1 MSEPVPLAALDFVVA
16 GASDVGQV
24 REHNE
29 DHFLVGD
36 LDSLL
41 PVDVA
46 EPWAATGQRGP
57 VVVV

>member
-16 GASDVGQV
+16 GASDIGQV

-29 DHFLVGD
+29 DHLLVGD

-46 EPWAATGQRGP
+46 EPWSGS
-57 VVVV
+57 